1 LNHRKIKRE
10 RRKREVRRGR
20 VRKKCLFLLQSS
32 LLLSQP
38 SQLSQLSQPSPL
50 SQPSHPSQLSSL
62 SQPSQPSLQH
72 LSLLSS
78 LLPSLKSHPV
88 RKRKRKSLTKN
99 NQLSH
104 LYSR

>member
-20 VRKKCLFLLQSS
+20 VRKKCQFLLQSS

-38 SQLSQLSQPSPL
+38 KQLSPL
-50 SQPSHPSQLSSL
+50 SQPSHPSPLSLL
-62 SQPSQPSLQH
+62 SQPRQPSLQH